1 MTLIVQSLLNL
12 LLPSHARWIVPLL
25 SVLLMLVFDLVRELE
40 GREDL
45 SGAERRALVMKRVAE
60 AIDECDTMPAGW
72 AELSEAR
79 RDAIVRGLLEL
90 ALLANRAADADDTAL
105 GGLSRR
111 IASRRKGG
119 PDA

>member
-1 MTLIVQSLLNL
+1 MTVIVQSLLNL
-12 LLPSHARWIVPLL
+12 LLPAHARWIAPLL

-40 GREDL
+40 GRDDL
-45 SGAERRALVMKRVAE
+45 DGAERRALVMQRVAT
-60 AIDECDTMPAGW
+60 AIDEIDTMPAGW
-72 AELSEAR
+72 ALLGEAR
-79 RDAIVRGLLEL
+79 RDAIIRGLLEL

-105 GGLSRR
+105 GRLSQR